1 MHFQSLVLLLTCFV
15 LCATAHITKIVP
27 TVKQYRPSSNSKYPL
42 TFATVNGPTTY
53 YDFSIAVGVHPA
65 SSKDGKSLYSFVEN
79 FDLVSLGHYST
90 GTGNFTL
97 NVKLPASQFDSGSGS
112 YTLTAAITRGLGTQV
127 STMQFRWVLVGL
139 ACLHEVKSYQPTNVN
154 ATSDYTPVKFYLG
167 NNSSMSNL
175 SPYSSKAIT
184 LDTQNPVLT
193 LDYGAEVAGFP
204 FVEVTSLETLEA
216 QIELKYSEP
225 YGGLE
230 LPVGDGPLVVSYFV
244 NGLMNSFRTETF
256 NISTKGRTESFFL
269 QGGQRWQTITLLSN
283 TSIVLNGV
291 GFKPSAVINS
301 TDSLPGLFSSSQNDL
316 NSVWGL
322 GARAVQAACVEAYS
336 QPSTWEV
343 TKDGALIRGQFPAVS
358 AKGVNYGN
366 YTMSF
371 ATKITRGGTGW
382 RVAGGANG
390 GYGPYFVLTA
400 SGPQLLN
407 ADQVLLPPNSLTAG
421 FGFSIVNQTI
431 LGSAPISHY
440 NISMNVALNR
450 WYEVSTTI
458 SPTGYNISINGTQV
472 AFVPSDQYVQYI
484 SPSWGTTKVT
494 DGTWGFGPYLDQAAY
509 VKNVKVVA
517 ENGTVVYTND
527 LTSSAVYEEYSIA
540 SNSRNVCLDG
550 AKRDRLVW
558 IGDFVHTARILA
570 ASTGRFDTIKSMIE
584 FEFDWQLTTGAGS
597 GLVPIQAYPGAGYTY
612 RYAEY
617 PSEWGEQDYPILFL
631 VTVGD
636 YYKLTNDLSLLKKYW
651 SGIERLVDTIVS
663 RYVDNSTNLLAADG
677 AFWFTAQNS
686 QNATAP
692 TALFAIALNQLAQ
705 AAEAIGESTTA
716 NSYQTLSQKFS
727 TAINSQLWSDKL
739 GSYEL
744 ALSQPDDTSLL
755 ATAFA
760 IRGGMANTTQ
770 ATSSINKL
778 SDLFYQIGY
787 KDSSTIGN
795 SASTQ
800 LSPNVQGFVLESLF
814 LANTVLNV
822 SAETVTPVLKNMLEV
837 YWPSMVNNDKY
848 YTGAS
853 WEYVYPDGSPG
864 IGIFTSLSHPWGG
877 APTYILSDY
886 VLGVRKQWNATAK
899 SFDWIFDPV
908 LDVTEGLGITW
919 AKGRVPIP
927 ESGYIQASW
936 SIANGT
942 TISNVTV
949 GGHGKG
955 QVTVTSMIGNK
966 S

>member
-1 MHFQSLVLLLTCFV
+1 MLF
-15 LCATAHITKIVP
+15 
-27 TVKQYRPSSNSKYPL
+27 
-42 TFATVNGPTTY
+42 
-53 YDFSIAVGVHPA
+53 
-65 SSKDGKSLYSFVEN
+65 
-79 FDLVSLGHYST
+79 LG
-90 GTGNFTL
+90 
-97 NVKLPASQFDSGSGS
+97 
-112 YTLTAAITRGLGTQV
+112 
-127 STMQFRWVLVGL
+127 VLVAL
-139 ACLHEVKSYQPTNVN
+139 VCLHGVKSYQASNVSGS
-154 ATSDYTPVKFYLG
+154 SDYTPLKYHLG
-167 NNSSMSNL
+167 SNSTMSNL
-175 SPYSSKAIT
+175 SSYSGNEIT
-184 LDTQNPVLT
+184 LDAQNPVLT
-193 LDYGAEVAGFP
+193 LDYGAEVGGFP
-204 FVEVTSLETLEA
+204 FVQVASLVGSDA
-216 QIELKYSEP
+216 QIELKYSEQ

-230 LPVGDGPLVVSYFV
+230 LPVGDGPFWFV

-283 TSIVLNGV
+283 TSIVLSGV
-291 GFKPSAVINS
+291 GFKPSVIINS
-301 TDSLPGLFSSSQNDL
+301 TDNLPGLFSSSKDDL

-343 TKDGALIRGQFPAVS
+343 TKSGAFIRGQFPAVS

-371 ATKITRGGTGW
+371 ATKITSGGTGW

-390 GYGPYFVLTA
+390 GYGPYFVLT
-400 SGPQLLN
+400 SNGPQLLN
-407 ADQVLLPPNSLTAG
+407 ADKSLLPPNSLTAG

-440 NISMNVALNR
+440 NLSMNLALNQ
-450 WYEVSTTI
+450 WYEVSTSITAK
-458 SPTGYNISINGTQV
+458 GYNISINGTQV
-472 AFVPSDQYVQYI
+472 AFVPSDQYVSYV

-509 VKNVKVVA
+509 IRDVKVVA
-517 ENGTVVYTND
+517 DNGTLLYTNSM
-527 LTSSAVYEEYSIA
+527 TSSEVYEEYSIA

-570 ASTGRFDTIKSMIE
+570 VSTGRFDTIKSMIE
-584 FEFDWQLTTGAGS
+584 FEFEWQLTSGPGS
-597 GLVPIQAYPGAGYTY
+597 GLVPIQAYPGAGYDY

-636 YYKLTNDLSLLKKYW
+636 YYKLTNDLALLKKYW
-651 SGIERLVDTIVS
+651 KGIGTLVDTIVT
-663 RYVDNSTNLLAADG
+663 RYLDNSTNLLAANG
-677 AFWFTAQNS
+677 VFWFTAQNT
-686 QNATAP
+686 QNSTAP
-692 TALFAIALNQLAQ
+692 TALFAIALNQLVQASEAMGDSATAQ
-705 AAEAIGESTTA
+705 
-716 NSYQTLSQKFS
+716 SYQSLSQKLS
-727 TAINSQLWSDKL
+727 TAINSQLWSDNL
-739 GSYEL
+739 GSYEM
-744 ALSQPDDTSLL
+744 ALSQPNDISLL
-755 ATAFA
+755 ATAFT

-770 ATSSINKL
+770 ANSSINKL

-787 KDSSTIGN
+787 KDSSNIGN
-795 SASTQ
+795 SAGTQ

-822 SAETVTPVLKNMLEV
+822 SSDAVTPVVKNMLEV
-837 YWPSMVNNDKY
+837 YWPQMVNNDEY

-886 VLGVRKQWNATAK
+886 VLGVRKQWNQTEK
-899 SFDWIFDPV
+899 TFDWVFDPV
-908 LDVTEGLGITW
+908 LDVAQGLGVTW
-919 AKGRVPIP
+919 AKGKVPIP
-927 ESGYIQASW
+927 EGGYIQASW
-936 SIANGT
+936 STTNGKT
-942 TISNVTV
+942 TSNVTV
-949 GGHGKG
+949 VGNGKE
-955 QVTVTSMIGNK
+955 QLTVTNLIDK
-966 S
+966 AT